1 MGYVLQ
7 IFFVVWWL
15 RSPRS
20 GNSNNFVNV
29 NTSGNVNNNN
39 ANNSYGVAPGSSLG
53 RQSNLRAK
61 SVQGGEKECMTLP
74 GKGVNICSDRF
85 ERTLLAWQGLVVIL
99 CFMLSNLMRLS

>member
-1 MGYVLQ
+1 MGCVLQ

-15 RSPRS
+15 RSPYS
-20 GNSNNFVNV
+20 GNTNNFVNV

-39 ANNSYGVAPGSSLG
+39 ASNAYGVAPGSSLG

-99 CFMLSNLMRLS
+99 CFMLSNLTRLP